1 MSYTSPCDSVAYKIE
16 ERQIIDLDRYGL
28 IVTTHRMVQHTN
40 HLRGRPAEAV
50 AVTFSPT
57 DSYESFFKKIR
68 NVGKRRVAIVYNE
81 DGFLSYDVSGKLISE
96 LEKKVLPYHEHDYD
110 DDLNKVGGS
119 VGAYFITDAI
129 PTDEASTLVR
139 TLNDGFK
146 KARDMFRQEI
156 NAAKQQ
162 KKAEEQQAK
171 NDLLSGLRSL
181 KKL

>member
-1 MSYTSPCDSVAYKIE
+1 MC
-16 ERQIIDLDRYGL
+16 
-28 IVTTHRMVQHTN
+28 
-40 HLRGRPAEAV
+40 
-50 AVTFSPT
+50 
-57 DSYESFFKKIR
+57 
-68 NVGKRRVAIVYNE
+68 
-81 DGFLSYDVSGKLISE
+81 
-96 LEKKVLPYHEHDYD
+96 
-110 DDLNKVGGS
+110 
-119 VGAYFITDAI
+119 FITDAI